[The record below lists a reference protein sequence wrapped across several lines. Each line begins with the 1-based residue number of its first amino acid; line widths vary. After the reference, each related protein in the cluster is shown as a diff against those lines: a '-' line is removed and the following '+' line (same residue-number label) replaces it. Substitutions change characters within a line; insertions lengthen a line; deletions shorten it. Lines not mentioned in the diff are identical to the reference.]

1 MRNYQFDTQNVAEN
15 VKLEVIYEANP
26 CFAGECVQAV
36 LRLRHLGSPQI
47 RDRLDME
54 VQALNQGSK
63 ESSGAADGERSQ
75 GLMRSFFRSF
85 NKDQK
90 AQEEQAHQKRSQ
102 LERELMFHKS
112 VSLASCYVQIF
123 GLFRYDPETLAPLQL
138 DSSGGKLVGTGSRK
152 ISGEKKS
159 GSEGLGGILFANLDD
174 VARESM
180 TGKSRELQKKPIL
193 LVPQTLVF
201 SEIAL
206 EPGEVRSFQF
216 KSPKLPLD
224 LPPSY
229 KTSKIFRIQ
238 YYLNFGLT
246 KIGVEDLT
254 PFSTDFQIHICPYV
268 DSQVRQ
274 FTSKLDADLTILTPG
289 RVKEIKDAQRSRRK
303 SSSSIFLRRRSSAQS
318 INHSEL
324 VNEGPKVSKDLFKQL
339 IRARFSSGE
348 FNDDIEGLVD
358 KLMECQFET
367 NNYESSEEE
376 DASSCPSQIRKDA
389 RPVRDNLNQ
398 LYSGIEDV
406 VKAEENG
413 SEVPNGSTGPL
424 PQIKSLQKEY
434 IINRNGE
441 FVGKVVLANSFYT
454 TSDDIDLMID
464 LANEGKY
471 KISAVTT
478 SLKAFELINPKYA
491 TEALSANIK
500 QQGQVM
506 DENRAICFEET
517 PTLHIKLLPH
527 RSPTNQIT
535 SQFRTDIFQFKWM
548 LCLKFVLLNR
558 AENED
563 FVEEFYGDKNGSLSH
578 AKQSLEGEVFSCHI
592 PLTIL
597 PTSKNFGAW

>member
-1 MRNYQFDTQNVAEN
+1 MRNYQLDTQNVAGN

-47 RDRLDME
+47 RDRLDIEM
-54 VQALNQGSK
+54 QALKQGNE
-63 ESSGAADGERSQ
+63 ESSDSAEDGGNQ
-75 GLMRSFFRSF
+75 GLMSTFFRSF

-90 AQEEQAHQKRSQ
+90 AREVQIRQKRSR
-102 LERELMFHKS
+102 LEKDLEFHRS
-112 VSLASCYVQIF
+112 VSLTSCYVQIF
-123 GLFRYDPETLAPLQL
+123 GLFRYDPETLAPLQS
-138 DSSGGKLVGTGSRK
+138 DNSGSKLVGTGSLK
-152 ISGEKKS
+152 ISGRKKS
-159 GSEGLGGILFANLDD
+159 NSEGLGGILFANLDD

-180 TGKSRELQKKPIL
+180 TGKKQELQKKPIL

-201 SEIAL
+201 SEIML

-216 KSPKLPLD
+216 RSPRLPPD

-229 KTSKIFRIQ
+229 KTSKNFKIQ

-246 KIGVEDLT
+246 KIGSKGLT
-254 PFSTDFQIHICPYV
+254 PFNTDFQIHVCPFV
-268 DSQVRQ
+268 DAQIRQ
-274 FTSKLDADLTILTPG
+274 FTSKLDAGITILAPG
-289 RVKEIKDAQRSRRK
+289 RVKEVKDAQRSRRK
-303 SSSSIFLRRRSSAQS
+303 SSSSILLRRRSSAQS
-318 INHSEL
+318 VNFSES
-324 VNEGPKVSKDLFKQL
+324 VSEGPKISKDLFKKL
-339 IRARFSSGE
+339 IQSRFSSDE

-358 KLMECQFET
+358 KIMECQFET
-367 NNYESSEEE
+367 NNYESSEGE
-376 DASSCPSQIRKDA
+376 DTNSSQPQVRKDMGS
-389 RPVRDNLNQ
+389 VRENLNQ
-398 LYSGIEDV
+398 LYNGTADITNT
-406 VKAEENG
+406 EEN
-413 SEVPNGSTGPL
+413 ENEAQNGSTGPL
-424 PQIKSLQKEY
+424 PQIKSLQKEF

-441 FVGKVVLANSFYT
+441 FVGKVRLANSFYT
-454 TSDDIDLMID
+454 TSDDIDLAID
-464 LANEGKY
+464 LANEGRF

-491 TEALSANIK
+491 TEALSASIK

-535 SQFRTDIFQFKWM
+535 SQFRTDVFQFKWM

-558 AENED
+558 VENEV

-578 AKQSLEGEVFSCHI
+578 AKQSLDGEVFSCHI

-597 PTSKNFGAW
+597 PSSKNFGAW